1 MDDYGG
7 AFWGLW
13 GPVGRVL
20 EGPGGRW
27 GAFWEALGGSWAVLE
42 GLGAHF
48 GGRWRHLTPTWQ
60 TNVTREV
67 KLHFVPIPLPPFG
80 GKMSPRGAPREPKWR
95 PKGAKGPQNGAEEA
109 PKWIKNAS
117 EAKLKICKNRQR
129 VVPKSTFGGLEVEP
143 KERKKDKKRASRKVK
158 EGREA
163 KLGSRGL

>member
-1 MDDYGG
+1 MFYLIAPRIPPGRACDIRLGWQFDRLEGVLDDYGG

-67 KLHFVPIPLPPFG
+67 KKHFVRIPIPPFR

-95 PKGAKGPQNGAEEA
+95 PKGAKGPQNGAQEA
-109 PKWIKNAS
+109 PKLIKKGIRS
-117 EAKLKICKNRQR
+117 
-129 VVPKSTFGGLEVEP
+129 
-143 KERKKDKKRASRKVK
+143 
-158 EGREA
+158 
-163 KLGSRGL
+163 